1 MDTGVRSMVLSAL
14 AFTAG
19 AMLVAMVNSPTAAVA
34 QSPAPAPEL
43 GSQIKELQRQVRY
56 LYGECSSLRQ
66 ELRRLSQGGGQ
77 GQKLDAKVKDLEQ
90 KLTNHTHDVLQE
102 GRAADGSLRQV
113 DQSEFGRSGL
123 NSTGAYRVGKAKF

>member
-1 MDTGVRSMVLSAL
+1 MDTGVRSMLLSAL

-19 AMLVAMVNSPTAAVA
+19 AMIVAMVNSPSAAVA
-34 QSPAPAPEL
+34 QSPAPATDVS
-43 GSQIKELQRQVRY
+43 GQIKQLQSQVRY
-56 LYGECSSLRQ
+56 LYGECAALRQ
-66 ELRRLSQGGGQ
+66 EVRRLSQGGGQ
-77 GQKLDAKVKDLEQ
+77 TTKLDTRVKDLEQ

-113 DQSEFGRSGL
+113 DQAEFGRSGL